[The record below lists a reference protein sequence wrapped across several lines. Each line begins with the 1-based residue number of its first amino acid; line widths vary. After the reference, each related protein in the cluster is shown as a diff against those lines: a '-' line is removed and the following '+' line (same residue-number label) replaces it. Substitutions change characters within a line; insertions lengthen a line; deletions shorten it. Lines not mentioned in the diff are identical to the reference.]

1 MLLLIHPYVF
11 IKVPVCFYES
21 TRMFFIGYP
30 YVFKKGNYLMRIYF
44 SFLVII
50 YILPH

>member
-21 TRMFFIGYP
+21 TRMFFIRHA
-30 YVFKKGNYLMRIYF
+30 YVYNKGNYRMIIYF